1 MYLVNLICQ
10 VFRRKKMEII
20 DTVKGWVGK
29 LAELGVSL
37 LALGIIAE
45 LIGERKLYKHA
56 YY

>member
-1 MYLVNLICQ
+1 
-10 VFRRKKMEII
+10 MEII

-45 LIGERKLYKHA
+45 LMGVGALPSRQCQVF
-56 YY
+56 

>member
-1 MYLVNLICQ
+1 LVNLICQ
-10 VFRRKKMEII
+10 VFRRKKIEII
-20 DTVKGWVGK
+20 DTAKGWAGK